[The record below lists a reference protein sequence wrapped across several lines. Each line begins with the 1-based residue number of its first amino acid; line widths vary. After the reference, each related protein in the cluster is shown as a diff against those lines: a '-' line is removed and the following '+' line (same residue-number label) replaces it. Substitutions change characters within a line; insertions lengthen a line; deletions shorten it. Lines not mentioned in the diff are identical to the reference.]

1 MPGRDEKIPQT
12 KFSVVQYVIL
22 AVFIVLAYGL
32 WILQV
37 RKTDEY
43 VTRSEQNRIRQVPI
57 LAPRG
62 KIYDRDGQL
71 IVDNYPSFSALLLR
85 DQMRDLNADA
95 QKIADGLHIPVDDV
109 LDKIRRYQLAH
120 KPAFEPIIIKD
131 DITPDERAFIESHR
145 DEFPELETLM
155 IHRRLYPKD
164 GFMAHVIGYVGEVS
178 EDMLNSPKFELY
190 EPGMVVGQS
199 GIEQEY
205 NDILMGQDGFR
216 RVVVNSKGKEVDRL
230 SETPAVAGKQLR
242 LTIDLDL
249 QIAA

>member
-22 AVFIVLAYGL
+22 AVFIFLAYGL

-95 QKIADGLHIPVDDV
+95 QKIADGLHIPAQD
-109 LDKIRRYQLAH
+109 
-120 KPAFEPIIIKD
+120 IIVKD

-145 DEFPELETLM
+145 DEFPELETLI

-164 GFMAHVIGYVGEVS
+164 GFMAHLIGYVGEVS

-190 EPGMVVGQS
+190 ERGDIVGQS
-199 GIEQEY
+199 GVELQY
-205 NDILMGQDGFR
+205 NDLLMGKDGSR
-216 RVVVNSKGKEVDRL
+216 RVLVNSKGKEVGRPPNANI
-230 SETPAVAGKQLR
+230 PAVPGQK
-242 LTIDLDL
+242 
-249 QIAA
+249 

>member
-1 MPGRDEKIPQT
+1 MSGRDEKIPQT

-62 KIYDRDGQL
+62 KLYDRDGQL

-95 QKIADGLHIPVDDV
+95 QKIADGLHIPVQD
-109 LDKIRRYQLAH
+109 AH
-120 KPAFEPIIIKD
+120 HHQG
-131 DITPDERAFIESHR
+131 RH
-145 DEFPELETLM
+145 
-155 IHRRLYPKD
+155 H
-164 GFMAHVIGYVGEVS
+164 
-178 EDMLNSPKFELY
+178 
-190 EPGMVVGQS
+190 S
-199 GIEQEY
+199 G
-205 NDILMGQDGFR
+205 R
-216 RVVVNSKGKEVDRL
+216 TRVY
-230 SETPAVAGKQLR
+230 
-242 LTIDLDL
+242 
-249 QIAA
+249 